1 MSLIADPA
9 RIEQLRSER
18 GRRRPELRV
27 RTEAEA
33 LEFIEA
39 VGFCFLFAARGLAMP
54 ILWEAICGEDRPV
67 PRQHDDADL
76 GRAWEWKDTLP
87 ARKACFYGKLLR
99 RTPTLIA
106 LSYLPCFYALSPN
119 YGELDDYLEEYE
131 EGQLSAEAKW
141 VYEALLNG
149 GPQSTTRLRKLA
161 GLEGKANMGRF
172 DRALAELQAG
182 LKIVKVGTS
191 DANAWGYC
199 YVYDL
204 LLRQYPDVP
213 LQARSISSV
222 QAEDALCLKYL
233 ESAVCVPQSEI
244 ARLFGWEPWRIERLV
259 ARLTAAG
266 QLASIQWPGHKAPH
280 LARTQDVGVIHGA
293 ARSTPAARAQL

>member
-1 MSLIADPA
+1 MSLIANPA
-9 RIEQLRSER
+9 RIEQLRDER
-18 GRRRPELRV
+18 GHRRPNLRV

-33 LEFIEA
+33 LAFVEE

-54 ILWEAICGEDRPV
+54 TLWEAICGEARSV
-67 PRQHDDADL
+67 PRHHDDANL
-76 GRAWEWKDTLP
+76 GRAWDWKDTLP

-99 RTPTLIA
+99 KTPTLIA
-106 LSYLPCFYALSPN
+106 LPYMRHFYALSPN

-131 EGQLSAEAKW
+131 EGRLSAEAKW

-161 GLEGKANMGRF
+161 GLEGKANMTRF

-182 LKIVKVGTS
+182 LKIVKVGIS

-204 LLRQYPDVP
+204 LLRQYPT
-213 LQARSISSV
+213 LAEQARGLSSV

-233 ESAVCVPQSEI
+233 QSAVCVTAGEI
-244 ARLFGWEPWRIERLV
+244 ARLFGWEQWRIERLIT
-259 ARLTAAG
+259 RLTAAG
-266 QLASIQWPGHKAPH
+266 QIAELQWPGRKDPH
-280 LARTQDVGVIHGA
+280 LV
-293 ARSTPAARAQL
+293 RAEDLGIIGTAGMPEAKASG